1 MANKYLDYAGLQ
13 RLVAKIKELFVA
25 KETGKGLST
34 NDYTTTEKNK
44 LSGIS
49 AGAEVN
55 QNAYSKVIAGETELT
70 AATKTD
76 SFTLT
81 PGSNITFSVNPATKA
96 ITINGQ
102 SGAVQSDW
110 NQSDS
115 TKMDFIKNKPNLN
128 SKADLAS
135 PAFTGTPT
143 APTATAGT
151 STTQIATTAFVQGE
165 KVQPTTSTPLMDGT
179 AAVGTETKY
188 AKGDHRHPTDSSR
201 APLASPAFT
210 GTPTAPT
217 AAAGT
222 NSTQLATTAF
232 VKAAVDSA
240 VSGAYKP
247 QGSVTFAN
255 IPTTGLVV
263 GYVYNISDA
272 FTTDS
277 RFVEGAGKAYPA
289 GTNIVCVSTSATAKW
304 DVLSGFVDLSNYLK
318 TTDMVPI
325 TNAEID
331 AEFD

>member
-1 MANKYLDYAGLQ
+1 MANKYLDYTGLQ

-25 KETGKGLST
+25 KESGKGLST
-34 NDYTTTEKNK
+34 NDYTTTEKTK
-44 LSGIS
+44 LSGIA

-55 QNAYSKVIAGETELT
+55 QNAYSSVVADTTTL
-70 AATKTD
+70 AASSKTD
-76 SFTLT
+76 TLSILA
-81 PGSNITFSVNPATKA
+81 GSNITLSVNAANKS

-115 TKMDFIKNKPNLN
+115 TKMDFIKNKPDL
-128 SKADLAS
+128 SLKANLAS
-135 PAFTGTPT
+135 PN
-143 APTATAGT
+143 
-151 STTQIATTAFVQGE
+151 
-165 KVQPTTSTPLMDGT
+165 
-179 AAVGTETKY
+179 
-188 AKGDHRHPTDSSR
+188 
-201 APLASPAFT
+201 FT

-222 NSTQLATTAF
+222 NTTQLATTAF
-232 VKAAVDSA
+232 VKSAVDSA

-247 QGSVTFAN
+247 QGSITFAN
-255 IPTTGLVV
+255 IPTTGFAV
-263 GYVYNISDA
+263 GYVYNISDD

-277 RFVEGAGKAYPA
+277 RFVEGAGKTYPA
-289 GTNIVCVSTSATAKW
+289 GTNIVCVSTTATAKW

-331 AEFD
+331 AEFA